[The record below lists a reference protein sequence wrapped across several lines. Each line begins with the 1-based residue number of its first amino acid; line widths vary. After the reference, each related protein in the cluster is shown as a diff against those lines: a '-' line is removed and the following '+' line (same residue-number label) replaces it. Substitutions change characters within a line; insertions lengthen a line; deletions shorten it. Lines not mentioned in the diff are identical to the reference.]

1 MPGLRFATAN
11 DLFAAF
17 PTAAKDIG
25 TPATNQA
32 PHDYMK
38 ALAAA
43 GKVMAAI
50 SFCAYFLDRQQA
62 TFWACQ
68 CVRGLPGPLAPEEM
82 RALSAAEAWVQHPRE
97 PLRVAAHQVALRA
110 DHKSPATFAAYAA
123 AFSGPGLMP
132 PLPGAEAAPMIKVPS
147 HATSQSV
154 RAAFLL
160 AGARLPPKKKEDYLR
175 KWLAEGTRLSTV

>member
-1 MPGLRFATAN
+1 MPRLRFATAN

-17 PTAAKDIG
+17 PPAAKDIG
-25 TPATNQA
+25 TPPTSEL

-38 ALAAA
+38 TLAAA

-62 TFWACQ
+62 TFWTCQ
-68 CVRGLPGPLAPEEM
+68 CVRGLPGPLAAEEV
-82 RALSAAEAWVQHPRE
+82 RALSAAEAWVRHPSE

-123 AFSGPGLMP
+123 AFAGPGLPP
-132 PLPGAEAAPMIKVPS
+132 PLPGAESTPMIRVPP

-160 AGARLPPKKKEDYLR
+160 AGARLPPEKKEDYLR
-175 KWLAEGTRLSTV
+175 KWLAEGTRLSMA